1 MIEIDDWGAASM
13 RHSKS
18 LRLLL
23 HLLQLLLLIS
33 LIGATATQTWSSI
46 AFEVQAT
53 DGAPTGFRE
62 NCCTPF
68 GIGAELNISQ
78 NSSDVGLSLAGP
90 SAMAYWQSK
99 RVNEVVITQD
109 EEEREE
115 LWGNNSYNLSEVQTG
130 LPQGVKIVTA
140 ISAVVLFIHLLG
152 YQRRWIPGLILN
164 FALFALIVAFVIMPT
179 LGWFGG
185 GFDVESKG
193 TGGGSLDLEHEQII
207 TDFNLSSESLD
218 FLFNVSG
225 FDLAMANE
233 SEQQHIS
240 TNLTSA
246 DVDHMAFIAF
256 DGSFSIT
263 FTPLVQD
270 LMMIWLV
277 VFTLMPLALIVIER
291 VEIDLPSRLEE

>member
-1 MIEIDDWGAASM
+1 MIENDDWGAASM
-13 RHSKS
+13 RRSKS

-33 LIGATATQTWSSI
+33 LIGATATQTWSSV

-78 NSSDVGLSLAGP
+78 NVSDIDLSLSGP
-90 SAMAYWQSK
+90 TAMAYWQSK
-99 RVNEVVITQD
+99 RVNEVEETQED
-109 EEEREE
+109 EREDD
-115 LWGNNSYNLSEVQTG
+115 WGNNSLNLSEVQTG

-164 FALFALIVAFVIMPT
+164 LALFALIVAFVIMPT
-179 LGWFGG
+179 LGWFG

-207 TDFNLSSESLD
+207 TDFNLSSESFD

-246 DVDHMAFIAF
+246 DVDHIAFIAF

-263 FTPLVQD
+263 FTQLVQD

-277 VFTLMPLALIVIER
+277 VFTLMPMALIVFER

>member
-78 NSSDVGLSLAGP
+78 NVSDIDLSLSGP
-90 SAMAYWQSK
+90 TAMAYWQSK
-99 RVNEVVITQD
+99 RVNEVEETQED
-109 EEEREE
+109 EREDD
-115 LWGNNSYNLSEVQTG
+115 WGNNSLNLSEVQTG

-164 FALFALIVAFVIMPT
+164 LALFVLIVAFVIMPT

-185 GFDVESKG
+185 FDVESKA
-193 TGGGSLDLEHEQII
+193 TGGDSMDLEHEQII

-291 VEIDLPSRLEE
+291 VEIDLPSQLEE

>member
-1 MIEIDDWGAASM
+1 MIENDDWGAASM
-13 RHSKS
+13 RRSKS

-33 LIGATATQTWSSI
+33 LIGATATQTWSSV

-68 GIGAELNISQ
+68 GMGAELNISQ
-78 NSSDVGLSLAGP
+78 NSSDIEFSLEGP
-90 SAMAYWQSK
+90 SAMVYWQSK
-99 RVNEVVITQD
+99 RVNEVEETQD
-109 EEEREE
+109 EREDD
-115 LWGNNSYNLSEVQTG
+115 WGNNSVNLSEVQTG

-164 FALFALIVAFVIMPT
+164 LALFALIVAFVIMPT

-185 GFDVESKG
+185 FEVESKA
-193 TGGGSLDLEHEQII
+193 TGGDSVDLEHEQIV
-207 TDFNLSSESLD
+207 TDYNLTSESLD

-246 DVDHMAFIAF
+246 DVDHIAFIAF

-263 FTPLVQD
+263 FTQLVQD

-277 VFTLMPLALIVIER
+277 VFTLMPMALIVFER

>member
-78 NSSDVGLSLAGP
+78 NVSDIDMSLSGP
-90 SAMAYWQSK
+90 TAMAYWQSK
-99 RVNEVVITQD
+99 RVNEVEETQD
-109 EEEREE
+109 EREE
-115 LWGNNSYNLSEVQTG
+115 DDWGNNPYNLSEVQTG

-164 FALFALIVAFVIMPT
+164 LALFALIVAFVIMPT

-185 GFDVESKG
+185 FDIESKG
-193 TGGGSLDLEHEQII
+193 TGGEGSLDLEHEQII

-246 DVDHMAFIAF
+246 DIDHTAFIAF

>member
-78 NSSDVGLSLAGP
+78 NVSDIDLSLSGP
-90 SAMAYWQSK
+90 TAMAYWQSK
-99 RVNEVVITQD
+99 RVNEVEETQED
-109 EEEREE
+109 EREDD
-115 LWGNNSYNLSEVQTG
+115 WGNNSLNLSEVQTG

-164 FALFALIVAFVIMPT
+164 LALFALIVAFVIMPT

-185 GFDVESKG
+185 FDVESKA
-193 TGGGSLDLEHEQII
+193 TGGDSVDLEHEQII

-218 FLFNVSG
+218 FHFNVSG

-291 VEIDLPSRLEE
+291 VEIDLPSQLEE

>member
-46 AFEVQAT
+46 AFKVQAT

-78 NSSDVGLSLAGP
+78 NVSDIDLSLSGP
-90 SAMAYWQSK
+90 TAMAYWQSK
-99 RVNEVVITQD
+99 RVNEVEETQD
-109 EEEREE
+109 EREDD
-115 LWGNNSYNLSEVQTG
+115 WGNNSLNLSEVQTG

-185 GFDVESKG
+185 FDVESKA
-193 TGGGSLDLEHEQII
+193 TGGDSVDLEHEQIF
-207 TDFNLSSESLD
+207 TDYNLTSESLD

-277 VFTLMPLALIVIER
+277 VFTLMPMALIVIER
-291 VEIDLPSRLEE
+291 VEIDLPSQLEE

>member
-1 MIEIDDWGAASM
+1 
-13 RHSKS
+13 
-18 LRLLL
+18 
-23 HLLQLLLLIS
+23 
-33 LIGATATQTWSSI
+33 
-46 AFEVQAT
+46 
-53 DGAPTGFRE
+53 
-62 NCCTPF
+62 
-68 GIGAELNISQ
+68 
-78 NSSDVGLSLAGP
+78 
-90 SAMAYWQSK
+90 
-99 RVNEVVITQD
+99 
-109 EEEREE
+109 
-115 LWGNNSYNLSEVQTG
+115 
-130 LPQGVKIVTA
+130 
-140 ISAVVLFIHLLG
+140 
-152 YQRRWIPGLILN
+152 
-164 FALFALIVAFVIMPT
+164 MPT
-179 LGWFGG
+179 LGWFG

-193 TGGGSLDLEHEQII
+193 TGGGSLDIEHEQIF

>member
-1 MIEIDDWGAASM
+1 LIENDDWGVASM
-13 RHSKS
+13 RHPKS

-23 HLLQLLLLIS
+23 HLLQLLLLIA

-46 AFEVQAT
+46 AFEIQAT

-62 NCCTPF
+62 DCCTPF

-78 NSSDVGLSLAGP
+78 NVSDVDLSLSGP
-90 SAMAYWQSK
+90 TAMAYWQSK

-164 FALFALIVAFVIMPT
+164 LALFALIVAFVIMPT

-185 GFDVESKG
+185 FDIESKG
-193 TGGGSLDLEHEQII
+193 TGGGSLDLEHEMIV
-207 TDFNLSSESLD
+207 TDFDFSSESLD
-218 FLFNVSG
+218 FHFNVSG

-256 DGSFSIT
+256 DGSFSLT

-270 LMMIWLV
+270 LMLIWLV
-277 VFTLMPLALIVIER
+277 VFTLIPLALIAIER
-291 VEIDLPSRLEE
+291 VEIDLPSQLEE

>member
-1 MIEIDDWGAASM
+1 M
-13 RHSKS
+13 RYPKV
-18 LRLLL
+18 LRMLL
-23 HLLQLLLLIS
+23 HLLQLLLLIA
-33 LIGATATQTWSSI
+33 LIGATTTQTWSSI
-46 AFEVQAT
+46 SFEVQAT

-62 NCCTPF
+62 DCCTPF

-78 NSSDVGLSLAGP
+78 NESDVDLSLSGP
-90 SAMAYWQSK
+90 TAMVYWQSQ
-99 RVNEVVITQD
+99 RVNEVTIPQ
-109 EEEREE
+109 EEKDKDQGD
-115 LWGNNSYNLSEVQTG
+115 WGNSSLTLTEVQDG
-130 LPQGVKIVTA
+130 LPQAVKIITA

-164 FALFALIVAFVIMPT
+164 LALFALIVAFVVMPT
-179 LGWFGG
+179 LGWFG

-193 TGGGSLDLEHEQII
+193 TGGGSLDLEHEQIF
-207 TDFNLSSESLD
+207 TDYNLTSESLD

-270 LMMIWLV
+270 LMLIWLV
-277 VFTLMPLALIVIER
+277 VFTIMPLALIVIER
-291 VEIDLPSRLEE
+291 VEIDPPSELQ